1 MNKYEGHTP
10 GPWNMS
16 LDEDIDDDVRQHITI
31 FSPTGDVAEAQGY
44 DYETPEVRANAVLI
58 ADAPALAERTRRAL
72 KKLRYMRESTSSNL
86 QSAEIYGVIKIL
98 EGEA

>member
-10 GPWNMS
+10 GPWDMS
-16 LDEDIDDDVRQHITI
+16 LDEDIDDDVRQHIAI

-58 ADAPALAERTRRAL
+58 ADAPALLEENERLTAELENETRQRARL
-72 KKLRYMRESTSSNL
+72 EARVVE
-86 QSAEIYGVIKIL
+86 L
-98 EGEA
+98 EGDLYSD